1 MDSDGTCV
9 FHAHTCDAGGA
20 PDAVVG
26 QDPAQR
32 GWVVM
37 HRGSDV
43 HQADLITAG
52 HRINLVVWANEE
64 EDE

>member
-1 MDSDGTCV
+1 
-9 FHAHTCDAGGA
+9 
-20 PDAVVG
+20 
-26 QDPAQR
+26 
-32 GWVVM
+32 
-37 HRGSDV
+37 V